1 MILELTDEVR
11 MESDIPIRQV
21 EWFRFFWKP
30 CSHAV
35 FRAEGVWDKA
45 GGHGTEQ
52 YDESSLKVLT
62 ATAAALVSESKST
75 ST

>member
-1 MILELTDEVR
+1 MILELADEVR

-45 GGHGTEQ
+45 GGHGTEIGRAH
-52 YDESSLKVLT
+52 V
-62 ATAAALVSESKST
+62 
-75 ST
+75 